1 MKVRQATSKRVSLY
15 GPLFAAAIIFVL
27 CVNSGLLR
35 AANLS
40 EADIRTGAYR
50 PAYLPN
56 KSLSNSQLRE
66 RLNLYRLGDTRKLAT
81 LVLRR
86 SYGDALDYYYLAHIS
101 NMSGWDSATRV
112 YGRLAAISFATQ
124 IGKSTEDLYRMRS
137 FPEGCGRV
145 PIEQCPTTSLGRSII
160 ELNAV
165 LDASD
170 ALKARAVAVD
180 VPASFPDSGVIVD
193 SQGRNLIHWYP
204 SGRKVWV
211 SVQGSSDVR
220 FMSLSGNLGGPLVAV
235 PRFDRTEMVRAKA
248 HGAQWAVE
256 VTTLAEVE
264 RIFSY
269 QGATELA
276 LERLEQLRRMSRLVP
291 QPKSLSETL
300 KHYGENQRSLS
311 KLRILIASWQP
322 IIASDIES
330 RAKLLESLDGDTV
343 RFSQEKALTLKKAG
357 DVERSLDDI
366 LQIESYLS
374 GSGEG
379 VRLLQ
384 LNCVGMAIS
393 CEGVRQALDIGAD
406 SVVDRPYMLFVAPGK
421 ERKSQSVIGE
431 EIVRSSYVIGTQ
443 KVRNPAYQNLQI
455 EYQNAMLAVEAARAE
470 YARAEYAASVNPGFA
485 TGYARGQARQMLF
498 EAQDNVEDVS
508 NALARTPPL
517 VNEERLSPYEYLE
530 NRVKTLYARE
540 YGLILAHRA
549 TGRSRAAT
557 VVVTEEAFF
566 TIAQG
571 RSDTD
576 KLSRAYPKESDIMSW
591 LDRPRFI
598 SRAVIDNTQWRATSI
613 AGNRGRRDFAAESR
627 ALVASDDGLL
637 ESPASVGARGRLD
650 NGFDPRIQSVVLVKT
665 GSSVGAGFFV
675 SKRNIL
681 TNAHVVGAELT
692 AEIKYSDG
700 RKTMGRV
707 IAVDE
712 LRDLAL
718 LRVDVEGQ
726 PSGFVADKVQIR
738 PGVAVDVIGH
748 PEGLEFSF
756 SRGVVSAIRRDFK
769 PAGGVDVIQIDSAI
783 NPGNSGGPL
792 FIGNS
797 VIGIV
802 TFKKGL
808 SEGLGFAVHRDEI
821 QEFLREAFTQ

>member
-1 MKVRQATSKRVSLY
+1 MRFRQVTGKHVSLY
-15 GPLFAAAIIFVL
+15 GPLFAAAFFFVL
-27 CVNSGLLR
+27 CLSSGLLR

-40 EADIRTGAYR
+40 ETDIRTGAYR
-50 PAYLPN
+50 PVYLPN

-66 RLNLYRLGDTRKLAT
+66 RLNFYRLGDTKKLAN
-81 LVLRR
+81 LLLSR

-101 NMSGWDSATRV
+101 NMSGWDPATRI
-112 YGRLAAISFATQ
+112 YARLAAISLATQ
-124 IGKSTEDLYRMRS
+124 IGRSTEDLYRMRE
-137 FPEGCGRV
+137 FQEGCGRI
-145 PIEQCPTTSLGRSII
+145 PIERCPATSLARSII

-165 LDASD
+165 LDATD
-170 ALKARAVAVD
+170 ALKERAVAVD
-180 VPASFPDSGVIVD
+180 VPESFPASGVIED
-193 SQGRNLIHWYP
+193 SQGRNIVHWYP
-204 SGRKVWV
+204 GGRRVWV
-211 SVQGSSDVR
+211 SMQGSSDVR
-220 FMSLSGNLGGPLVAV
+220 FMSLDGNLGGPQVAV
-235 PRFDRTEMVRAKA
+235 PRFDRTDLVRAKT
-248 HGAQWAVE
+248 HDAQWSVE
-256 VTTLAEVE
+256 VTDFEEVA

-269 QGATELA
+269 QGATAIA
-276 LERLEQLRRMSRLVP
+276 LERLEKLRSESKFVAQSKYSPDTLRL
-291 QPKSLSETL
+291 
-300 KHYGENQRSLS
+300 YDENQRSLS
-311 KLRILIASWQP
+311 QLRALIDSWRP
-322 IIASDIES
+322 TIAADMDS

-343 RFSQEKALTLKKAG
+343 RVSRDKALTLQKVG
-357 DVERSLDDI
+357 DVERTLQDI
-366 LQIESYLS
+366 LQLESHLS
-374 GSGEG
+374 RSGEN

-384 LNCVGMAIS
+384 LNCVGVAYS
-393 CEGVRQALDIGAD
+393 CEEIRRTLDIKVG
-406 SVVDRPYMLFVAPGK
+406 SEVDRPYTLFVAPGK

-431 EIVRSSYVIGTQ
+431 DIVRSSYVIGTQ
-443 KVRNPAYQNLQI
+443 QVRNPEYQNLQAD
-455 EYQNAMLAVEAARAE
+455 YQNALLAVEAARAAYDRAR
-470 YARAEYAASVNPGFA
+470 YAGSVNPGFA
-485 TGYARGQARQMLF
+485 SGFAIGQAMQMLSQKQRRVA
-498 EAQDNVEDVS
+498 EVS
-508 NALARTPPL
+508 GALARTPSL
-517 VNEERLSPYEYLE
+517 VDEERLSPYEYLE
-530 NRVKTLYARE
+530 NRVKTLYVRE

-549 TGRSRAAT
+549 TGRSSAAT
-557 VVVTEEAFF
+557 VVVSEEAAF

-576 KLSRAYPKESDIMSW
+576 KLSRAYSKESAIMAW

-613 AGNRGRRDFAAESR
+613 AGNGGRRDFAAEAR
-627 ALVASDDGLL
+627 ELVASDDGLL
-637 ESPASVGARGRLD
+637 QSPASVSARGRLD

-681 TNAHVVGAELT
+681 TNAHVVGAEMT

-700 RKTMGRV
+700 RKTIGRI

-712 LRDLAL
+712 RRDLAL

-726 PSGFVADKVQIR
+726 PSAFVADKAQIR

-821 QEFLREAFTQ
+821 QEFLRDAFTQ